1 MIKDRSDQTASP
13 TAEEAYKEAAG
24 HFRRVSDTLHGIEKL
39 IRSGEP
45 DLASK
50 ILVQIQLLDKAFFT
64 LKTAEETFHAT
75 YGRAFC
81 AGDFDLEGLCC
92 TNQVIG
98 RLPPFPRQTYPTTSV
113 TGMPSAV

>member
-24 HFRRVSDTLHGIEKL
+24 HFRMVSDTLQGIEKL

-50 ILVQIQLLDKAFFT
+50 ILV
-64 LKTAEETFHAT
+64 
-75 YGRAFC
+75 
-81 AGDFDLEGLCC
+81 
-92 TNQVIG
+92 
-98 RLPPFPRQTYPTTSV
+98 
-113 TGMPSAV
+113 

>member
-1 MIKDRSDQTASP
+1 MIQDRSDQTASP

-24 HFRRVSDTLHGIEKL
+24 HFRRVSDTLQGIEKL

-64 LKTAEETFHAT
+64 LKTAEEAFHAT
-75 YGRAFC
+75 YGRAFR
-81 AGDFDLEGLCC
+81 AGDFDLEAARDS
-92 TNQVIG
+92 IG
-98 RLPPFPRQTYPTTSV
+98 SKLDRLREP
-113 TGMPSAV
+113 